1 MYVHTYTYIHTYIH
15 DRGTCKSH
23 LLAQERDG
31 EMMQLEHA
39 ANTAAFAMEDAAKHL
54 DRVAQELAVSHSLVY
69 SKFSYLEVSSR
80 RNYYC

>member
-1 MYVHTYTYIHTYIH
+1 MYPPPHVTL
-15 DRGTCKSH
+15 DRN
-23 LLAQERDG
+23 G

-69 SKFSYLEVSSR
+69 SKFSLV
-80 RNYYC
+80 NL